1 MSKRIG
7 VLWMQLKIY
16 ILDVDVDDVILLR
29 SKMVG

>member
-16 ILDVDVDDVILLR
+16 ILDVDVDDVIPLR